1 MEPGGAGYEAL
12 ALPSELFKWIL
23 IALYID
29 VTKLL
34 TSPPT
39 CVTSLANTVGARIR
53 NIRIP
58 NTFENRTF

>member
-34 TSPPT
+34 TPPPT
-39 CVTSLANTVGARIR
+39 CVTSLANTLKCNQIECYVHWGS
-53 NIRIP
+53 
-58 NTFENRTF
+58 E